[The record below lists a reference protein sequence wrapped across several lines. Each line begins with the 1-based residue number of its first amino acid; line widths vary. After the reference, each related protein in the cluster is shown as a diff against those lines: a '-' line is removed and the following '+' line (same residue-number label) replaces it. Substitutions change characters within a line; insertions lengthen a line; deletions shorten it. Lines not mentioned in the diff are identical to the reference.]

1 MLKQLICIC
10 LLCCF
15 IFCHADVPG
24 NKPRASYDVT
34 ITGLNKYSDYT
45 FYYQSSY
52 GEQQLLKDST
62 AFTVQGGFGAPI
74 CQNVWAVNNKTKQ
87 HTDSIYFCSGDHH
100 NSITIMVH
108 IVGKHLTYVKKGPVK
123 KSKKM
128 NQQINI
134 VGDISSNN
142 NQLIMYS
149 ISGFSFLLLIAMVFI
164 IWKKNKQAKI
174 LKSI

>member
-1 MLKQLICIC
+1 
-10 LLCCF
+10 
-15 IFCHADVPG
+15 
-24 NKPRASYDVT
+24 
-34 ITGLNKYSDYT
+34 
-45 FYYQSSY
+45 
-52 GEQQLLKDST
+52 
-62 AFTVQGGFGAPI
+62 
-74 CQNVWAVNNKTKQ
+74 
-87 HTDSIYFCSGDHH
+87 
-100 NSITIMVH
+100 MVH
-108 IVGKHLTYVKKGPVK
+108 IVGKHVTYVKKGPVK

>member
-1 MLKQLICIC
+1 
-10 LLCCF
+10 
-15 IFCHADVPG
+15 
-24 NKPRASYDVT
+24 
-34 ITGLNKYSDYT
+34 
-45 FYYQSSY
+45 
-52 GEQQLLKDST
+52 
-62 AFTVQGGFGAPI
+62 
-74 CQNVWAVNNKTKQ
+74 
-87 HTDSIYFCSGDHH
+87 
-100 NSITIMVH
+100 
-108 IVGKHLTYVKKGPVK
+108 
-123 KSKKM
+123 M

>member
-1 MLKQLICIC
+1 MLKQLICIG

-15 IFCHADVPG
+15 IFCNADVPG
-24 NKPRASYDVT
+24 NKPRAS
-34 ITGLNKYSDYT
+34 YT

-123 KSKKM
+123 ENEST
-128 NQQINI
+128 NQYCWRYFFQ
-134 VGDISSNN
+134 
-142 NQLIMYS
+142 
-149 ISGFSFLLLIAMVFI
+149 
-164 IWKKNKQAKI
+164 
-174 LKSI
+174 